1 MVIYGCVSYIGF
13 VKFNWLI
20 DDYSPVSPEGRV
32 NSLIL
37 KGQFAVNSIGLLWVA
52 EWTELRLQSK
62 IPVGLLVLPLPH
74 CGLRQGKR
82 PYLPKSLKL
91 RV

>member
-1 MVIYGCVSYIGF
+1 MITVLSHQRA
-13 VKFNWLI
+13 
-20 DDYSPVSPEGRV
+20 RV

-37 KGQFAVNSIGLLWVA
+37 KGQFAVSSTGLQWVA

-62 IPVGLLVLPLPH
+62 IPVGLLALPLPH

-91 RV
+91 LF